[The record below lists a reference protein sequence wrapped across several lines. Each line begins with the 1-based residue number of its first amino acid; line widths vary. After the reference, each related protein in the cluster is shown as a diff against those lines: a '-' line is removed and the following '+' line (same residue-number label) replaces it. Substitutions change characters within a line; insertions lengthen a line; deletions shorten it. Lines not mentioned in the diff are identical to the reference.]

1 MASFLVNKTKN
12 RRFMFSITVTQVC
25 SEELSFLLA
34 TASFFLSCR
43 FVRFHYLEQSQP
55 LLLKLDSERF
65 QAGQMTDFLSMS
77 HVAKCYHNEL

>member
-34 TASFFLSCR
+34 TASFFLVVDLYVFIIWSKVNLC
-43 FVRFHYLEQSQP
+43 F
-55 LLLKLDSERF
+55 
-65 QAGQMTDFLSMS
+65 
-77 HVAKCYHNEL
+77 